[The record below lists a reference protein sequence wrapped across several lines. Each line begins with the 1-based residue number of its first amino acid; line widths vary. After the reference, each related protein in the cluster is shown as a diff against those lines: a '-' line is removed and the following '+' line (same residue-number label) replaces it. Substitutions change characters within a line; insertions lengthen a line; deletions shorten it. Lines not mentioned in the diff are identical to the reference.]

1 MERTF
6 STLLALVLLAAPPG
20 ALAQD
25 DWSGFPSSTPPP
37 APAPK
42 PRPDPAATPD
52 VPVQPKK
59 APDAGTPAPAPAPA
73 PEPAPSPAPASEPAP
88 SPARLGEPAP
98 AAGTPA
104 PAAEPAGAELVSDG
118 GVVTL
123 PDGGVILPDGGVGS
137 PDDLLPIVS
146 QKTRYVPGSEPH
158 SPSTW
163 LPITDP
169 GLGRLTSG
177 PVSTGLLHLSS
188 ARLGQ
193 KGLAR
198 VQAMAEYFSQNHF
211 PTLNAGNVRTAGTFS
226 ASFTPFTWGEVFIA
240 YGAQANTNSRTS
252 PNLLQ
257 ALGDLTF
264 GIKAGVEI
272 VKSFNIAADLRLLT
286 FAGVGNQ
293 SVDRVA
299 VGFAPTAAFTWDVRR
314 LSPWVPLIMHLNF
327 GGLIDNTGNLIK
339 SQRLSAAEEFALGI
353 NKYGRLSFGVG
364 AEVPL
369 PIATPFLEYTL
380 EGPIGP
386 PNGLLVGPDGVNV
399 PVTQAMPQLL
409 TLGLK
414 VTIIKDLTPF
424 FAVDVGLT
432 RSVGLGVPATM
443 PWNVIFG
450 ANFNVDVFQRGE
462 EKITEI
468 VRERPIE
475 TRVAEKPKT
484 GRVEGVVVDATTKKP
499 LGGAVISTGKVEGK
513 VGLVASE
520 PEAGLFISHELPPG
534 PVKVVATR
542 TGYKEASVD
551 ATVEAEKVAT
561 VELALEPDAKPA
573 VFEVTVSAKKKPI
586 KATVAFTGGPEE
598 KKAETTEGNAS
609 PVKVEAQPG
618 HYVINATA
626 DGHLSATRDV
636 QVAEGSTMKVD
647 FELQPAPKKS
657 LVIVKEDKIEILQQV
672 HFQTGKSTIMADSHS
687 LLNQVVDAIVK
698 NGIKRVRIEGHTD
711 NRGGKEKNQKL
722 SEDRARAVADYLIA
736 QGIDRARIESA
747 GFGDTRP
754 VAPNLTARG
763 RELNR
768 RSEFIILER

>member
-1 MERTF
+1 MQRTF
-6 STLLALVLLAAPPG
+6 QTLLALALAASPMG

-25 DWSGFPSSTPPP
+25 DWSGFPS
-37 APAPK
+37 
-42 PRPDPAATPD
+42 TPD
-52 VPVQPKK
+52 VPVKPK
-59 APDAGTPAPAPAPA
+59 AVPDAGVATPAPAPVPTPAPT
-73 PEPAPSPAPASEPAP
+73 PEPAPAPVPKDEPV
-88 SPARLGEPAP
+88 
-98 AAGTPA
+98 AGTPA
-104 PAAEPAGAELVSDG
+104 RTEEPTSAEVATPPGADADG
-118 GVVTL
+118 GLL
-123 PDGGVILPDGGVGS
+123 PDGGN

-146 QKTRYVPGSEPH
+146 QKTKFVPGSEPH

-188 ARLGQ
+188 ARLGPR
-193 KGLAR
+193 GIAR
-198 VQAMAEYFSQNHF
+198 VQAMAEYFSQNNF

-264 GIKAGVEI
+264 GLKAGVEI
-272 VKSFNIAADLRLLT
+272 VKSFHIAADLRLLT
-286 FAGVGNQ
+286 FSGVGNQ

-299 VGFAPTAAFTWDVRR
+299 VGFQPTAAFTWDVRR
-314 LSPWVPLIMHLNF
+314 ISPYVPVLLHLNF
-327 GGLIDNTGNLIK
+327 GGIIDNTSGLIK
-339 SQRLSAAEEFALGI
+339 SQRLNAAEEFALGV
-353 NKYGRLSFGVG
+353 NKYGRLTFGVG
-364 AEVPL
+364 AEIPL

-380 EGPIGP
+380 EGPIGIA
-386 PNGLLVGPDGVNV
+386 NGLLVGPDGVSV

-409 TLGLK
+409 TVGLK
-414 VTIIKDLTPF
+414 VTIIKDLTLF
-424 FAVDVGLT
+424 GAVDIGLT

-443 PWNVIFG
+443 PWNLIFG
-450 ANFNVDVFQRGE
+450 ANFNVDVFQKGE

-475 TRVAEKPKT
+475 KKVVEAPKT
-484 GRVEGVVVDATTKKP
+484 GRVEGTVVDAKTKKP
-499 LGGAVISTGKVEGK
+499 IGGAVIAAGK
-513 VGLVASE
+513 VGLVASDNE
-520 PEAGLFISHELPPG
+520 NGLFVTHQLEPG
-534 PVKVVATR
+534 PLKLVATR
-542 TGYKEASVD
+542 KGYKDATVD
-551 ATVEAEKVAT
+551 ATVEADKVAT
-561 VELALEPDAKPA
+561 VEVVMELDAQPA
-573 VFEVTVSAKKKPI
+573 VFEVTVTGKKKPI
-586 KATVAFTGGPEE
+586 KATVAFTGGPED

-609 PVKVEAQPG
+609 PVLVEALPG
-618 HYVINATA
+618 HYVVNATA
-626 DGHLSATRDV
+626 DGHLAATRDV
-636 QVAEGSTMKVD
+636 QVTEGAKLKVD
-647 FELQPAPKKS
+647 FDLQPAPKKS
-657 LVIVKEDKIEILQQV
+657 LVIVKDDKIEILQQV
-672 HFQTGKSTIMADSHS
+672 HFQTGKSTILADSFN

-698 NGIKRVRIEGHTD
+698 NGIKRIRIEGHTD
-711 NRGGKEKNQKL
+711 NRGDKVKNQKL

-736 QGIDRARIESA
+736 QGIDRARVDAA